1 MEQATCQG
9 LGKEQAPAGGGGGGL
24 LLRELRE
31 VPWG

>member
-9 LGKEQAPAGGGGGGL
+9 LGKEQAPAGGVL
-24 LLRELRE
+24 LLELLD